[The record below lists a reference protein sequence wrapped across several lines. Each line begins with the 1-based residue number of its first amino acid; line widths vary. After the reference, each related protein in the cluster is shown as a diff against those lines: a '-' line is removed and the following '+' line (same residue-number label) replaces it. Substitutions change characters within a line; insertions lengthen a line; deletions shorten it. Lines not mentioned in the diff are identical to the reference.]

1 VKTALSP
8 TPKANKPRVI
18 FNFPYFS
25 KKPKNHCSNR
35 EKQKVDKKQNSA
47 ERNLA
52 IIFSAAPVARHP
64 PGFLAVLR
72 RWNYSGALSP
82 RSVRGEH

>member
-1 VKTALSP
+1 VKPAFSP

-18 FNFPYFS
+18 FIFPYFS
-25 KKPKNHCSNR
+25 KKTKNHCSNR

-52 IIFSAAPVARHP
+52 F
-64 PGFLAVLR
+64 F
-72 RWNYSGALSP
+72 
-82 RSVRGEH
+82 